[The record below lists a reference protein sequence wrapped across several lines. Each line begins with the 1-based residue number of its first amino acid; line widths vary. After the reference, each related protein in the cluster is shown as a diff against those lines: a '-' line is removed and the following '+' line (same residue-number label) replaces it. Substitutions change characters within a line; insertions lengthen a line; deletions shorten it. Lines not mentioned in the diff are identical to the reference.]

1 MVILAKG
8 DHVWIE
14 PKQKTEFSVAIGAQ
28 VQYSEAG
35 RIRVVDDDGKEHW
48 VDGKQQIRHM
58 NATSVNHIEDMILLG
73 DLNEAGIL
81 RNLFLRYADNKI
93 YTYTGS
99 ILVAVNPYQVLPIYT
114 PEYISEYRD
123 KKIGELEPH
132 IFAIADNSYH
142 NMQRYQHDQC
152 VIISGESGAGKT
164 ESTKLILQ
172 FLAAISGQHSWIE
185 QQILEANPIMEAFG
199 NAKTIRNDNSSRF
212 GKYID
217 IHFNQRGSIEGA
229 KILQYLLEKSR
240 IVHQAHDERNYH
252 IFYCMLAGM
261 TQDEKRKLDVTNAQQ
276 YWYLTQGGDTK
287 CEGRDDAKEFADIRS
302 AMKVL
307 MFSDKEVWELLKI
320 LASLL
325 HLGNLNYNCKMD
337 NIDDA
342 SEISDISHINKV
354 CALFEVQAQDLIDS
368 LTTKTI
374 VTRGESVTSAMGVAQ
389 SMDVRDAFVKGIY
402 GRMFVWIVEKINKA
416 IFKPKTNPKHF
427 RSSIGV
433 LDIFGFESFDI
444 NSFEQL
450 CINYANENLQ
460 QFFVQHIFKLEQEEY
475 DNEGINWQHIEFVD
489 NQDALD
495 LIGLKPMNIISLV
508 DEESKFPRGTDQTML
523 DKLHQTH
530 QNNKNYLRPK
540 ADINRVFGL
549 NHFAGVVFYDSKGF
563 LEKNRDTFSGDLLQ
577 VIQSSGNTF
586 LLDLFKQDIHMGSDT
601 RKRAPT
607 LGAQFKKSLESLMK
621 TLNACQPFFVR
632 CIKPNEFK
640 RAQDFDRELCCKQLR
655 YSGMMETIRIRRA
668 GYPIRHSFYDFV
680 DRYRILADGIG
691 PAHKEECRAASLKIC
706 QKALAGLDYQ
716 LGRTK
721 VFLKDAQ
728 DAFLE
733 QQREIRLTE
742 KIAIIQKCIRM
753 WAVRRRFLKMVGC
766 CTTIQTRWRAYAA
779 RKKFLAMRQGYMRLQ
794 ALCRSRVLTAQFN
807 AQRSL
812 VINLQRYCRGHLVRQ
827 WAQKRMFSIIRIQA
841 QIRAAIQRMKFR
853 RLRIEYEKRME
864 AERIRQEEETKL
876 RKKMNEKKAKQEA
889 ERLHQ
894 ERLADI
900 EREAFET
907 ERMQREQAKMKVE
920 QIEITERKRNETV
933 SDSQVVDD
941 IFGFIGDGQEG
952 YGGEGPSAF
961 ASDGFQDNFLF
972 ADLEEKR
979 KRIMSEIGYD
989 TDEMH
994 IPLPLDE
1001 EDISEYKFSKFAA
1014 TFFQGNATHT
1024 YIRRPIRTSL
1034 LQLKSESDHLAALA
1048 VWITIL
1054 RFMGDLPEP
1063 KIYTGVQDT
1072 RDTTPVM
1079 TKIYSTLGRKFNK
1092 KDLEEAQRMN
1102 MELENEPNAMI
1113 RGSGK
1118 RSMRKKLVSLTLKKK
1133 SKITEEFKNQL
1144 DSDYF
1149 SPSGQNALLEE
1160 RPTTNLE
1167 KLHFIIGHGILRP
1180 DLRDEIYCQIA
1191 KQLTQNPSRSSHA
1204 RGWILLS
1211 LCVGCFAPS
1220 DKFIKYLRNF
1230 ISEGP
1235 PGYAPYCEERLRRT
1249 FANGTRN
1256 QPPSWL
1262 ELQATKSKRPLMLP
1276 ITFMDGNTKTLLADS
1291 ATTARELC
1299 QQLSE
1304 KIGLKDQF
1312 GFSLYI
1318 ALFDKVSS
1326 LGSGGDHVMDAI
1338 SQCEQYAK
1346 EQGAQERNAPWRLF
1360 FRKEIFAPWHDPSE
1374 DSTATN
1380 LVYQQVVR
1388 GIKFGEYRCDKDDDL
1403 AMIAAQQYYIDYGS
1417 NLSTERLQSLL
1428 PSYIPDSLLGKPNA
1442 LTYWMQ
1448 QVNNK
1453 IHGPYFAN
1461 DRIKG
1466 LKVKEDIVSYA
1477 KYKWPLL
1484 FSRFYEAY
1492 KFAGPSLPKNDVII
1506 AVNWTGVYVVDDQE
1520 QVLLELSFPEI
1531 TAVSSSRTGK
1541 MHGQSF
1547 TLATVKGDEYTF
1559 TSPNAE
1565 DIRDLVVTFLEG
1577 LKKRSKYV
1585 IALQDY
1591 NAPGD
1596 TFLNFQKGDLIVL
1609 LQQNGE
1615 TVMNSGWCVG
1625 ECVRSQRK
1633 GDFPAEC
1640 VYVLPTITKPPP
1652 EILQLFIQSS
1662 DPSMLVQNTGEV
1674 TVETGEKPYTLEE
1687 YAMDHF
1693 RPPPKRTLTKTL
1705 SSARRRKPDELW
1717 RYSKELLKQ
1726 PLLKKLLGREEVS
1739 QEACMCFLAIL
1750 KYMGDHPSR
1759 RGRVANELT
1768 DQIFEPPLRT
1778 ELLKDEIYCQVI
1790 RQLTDNKNRLSE
1802 ERGWELMWLVT
1813 GCFAPSTNLLKE
1825 ATLFLRSRS
1834 RNPIA
1839 QDCIHRLQKTLR
1851 NGTRKYPPHQ
1861 VEVEAIQHK
1870 TTQILHKVYFP
1881 DDSDEAFEVESSTR
1895 AKDFCLNISTK
1906 LRLKSSEGFS
1916 LFVKIADKVISVP
1929 EGDFFFDFVRH
1940 LIDWIRKARPT
1951 RDGAPPQFTYQVFF
1965 MKKLWTNLVPGR
1977 DMNADLIFH
1986 FHQELPKLLRG
1997 YHKCS
2002 REEASRL
2009 AALIYRVKF
2018 GEQKAGLQ
2026 NISRLLRE
2034 LVPADLIKTQSPE
2047 DWKRAILSVY
2057 NADAA
2062 LSQEDAKIEFLR
2074 VIYKW
2079 PTFGSAFFE
2088 VKQTTEPNY
2097 PEHVLIAINKNG
2109 VNLIHPQTKDILAT
2123 HPFTKIS
2130 NWSSGNTYF
2139 HMTIGNLLRG
2149 SKLLCE
2155 TSLGYKMDDLLTS
2168 YISLMLTNM
2177 NKQRTSKR

>member
-1 MVILAKG
+1 G
-8 DHVWIE
+8 DHVWLE
-14 PKQKTEFSVAIGAQ
+14 PKVKGEFSVSIGAI
-28 VQYSEAG
+28 VQASDHG
-35 RIRVVDDDGKEHW
+35 RIRVVDDNGKEHW
-48 VDGKQQIRHM
+48 IDSTMQIRHM

-81 RNLFLRYADNKI
+81 RNLFLRYSENKI

-99 ILVAVNPYQVLPIYT
+99 ILVAVNPYQILPIYT
-114 PEYISEYRD
+114 PEYINDYRD
-123 KKIGELEPH
+123 KKIGEMPPH

-142 NMQRYQHDQC
+142 NMQRYKHDQC

-185 QQILEANPIMEAFG
+185 QQILEANPILEAFG

-229 KILQYLLEKSR
+229 QILQYLLEKSR

-261 TQDEKRKLDVTNAQQ
+261 TNEEKQKLHVKTATD
-276 YWYLTQGGDTK
+276 YWYLTQGGNTT
-287 CEGRDDAKEFADIRS
+287 CEGRDDAVEFADIRS

-307 MFSDKEVWELLKI
+307 MFGDKEVWELLKI
-320 LASLL
+320 LAALL
-325 HLGNLNYNCKMD
+325 HLGNLKYNAIEMD
-337 NIDDA
+337 NTDDA
-342 SEISDISHINKV
+342 SEIRDISHIDKICSLLEFNR
-354 CALFEVQAQDLIDS
+354 QDLIDA

-374 VTRGESVTSAMGVAQ
+374 VTRGESVTSAMGITQ

-402 GRMFVWIVEKINKA
+402 GRMFIWIVEKINTA
-416 IFKPKTNPKHF
+416 IFKPKTDPKHY

-433 LDIFGFESFDI
+433 LDIFGFESFDV

-489 NQDALD
+489 NQEALD

-508 DEESKFPRGTDQTML
+508 DEESKFPKGTDQTML
-523 DKLHQTH
+523 NKLHQTH
-530 QNNKNYLRPK
+530 ENNKNYLRPK
-540 ADINRVFGL
+540 ADINRVFGI

-577 VIQSSGNTF
+577 VIQNSGNKFVVTI
-586 LLDLFKQDIHMGSDT
+586 FKQDILMGQDT
-601 RKRAPT
+601 RKKPPT
-607 LGAQFKKSLESLMK
+607 LGAQFKRSLEALMK

-680 DRYRILADGIG
+680 DRYRILAEGIG
-691 PAHKEECRAASLKIC
+691 PAHREECRAASMKIC
-706 QKALAGLDYQ
+706 QKVLHGMDFQ
-716 LGRTK
+716 LGRSK

-733 QQREIRLTE
+733 QRREIALTE
-742 KIAIIQKCIRM
+742 KISVIQKCVRM
-753 WAVRRRFLKMVGC
+753 WAVRKRFLKMRGS
-766 CTTIQTRWRAYAA
+766 CTIIQSRWRGYAA
-779 RKKFLAMRQGYMRLQ
+779 RKRFLAMRQGYMRLQ
-794 ALCRSRVLTAQFN
+794 ALAKSRKLTARFN

-812 VINLQRYCRGHLVRQ
+812 VINVQRYCRGFLIRR
-827 WAQKRMFSIIRIQA
+827 WAQQRMVAIIKVQA
-841 QIRAAIQRMKFR
+841 HIRSAIQRMRFR

-864 AERIRQEEETKL
+864 AEQMKMEEENRLK
-876 RKKMNEKKAKQEA
+876 KKMNEKKAKQEA

-894 ERLADI
+894 ERIANITREAEEI
-900 EREAFET
+900 ERQ
-907 ERMQREQAKMKVE
+907 QREATKMKVE
-920 QIEITERKRNETV
+920 QINLAEKERNKPK
-933 SDSQVVDD
+933 SDSQVVDEM
-941 IFGFIGDGQEG
+941 FGFIDTGNGMEG
-952 YGGEGPSAF
+952 SGPLA
-961 ASDGFQDNFLF
+961 F

-979 KRIMSEIGYD
+979 RRAISDMDYDISEGN
-989 TDEMH
+989 M
-994 IPLPLDE
+994 PFVQPDE
-1001 EDISEYKFSKFAA
+1001 EDLSEYKFAKFSA
-1014 TFFQGNATHT
+1014 TFFQANATHT

-1034 LQLKSESDHLAALA
+1034 LQLKSESDHMAALA

-1063 KIYTGVQDT
+1063 KVYTGVQDT

-1102 MELENEPNAMI
+1102 MELENEPAAMM
-1113 RGSGK
+1113 RVSGK
-1118 RSMRKKLVSLTLKKK
+1118 RSIRKKMVSLTLKKK
-1133 SKITEEFKNQL
+1133 SKITEEFKSHL
-1144 DSDYF
+1144 GDSEYY
-1149 SPSGQNALLEE
+1149 SPTGQNALLEE
-1160 RPTTNLE
+1160 KPTTNLE

-1220 DKFIKYLRNF
+1220 DRFIKYLRNF

-1299 QQLSE
+1299 QQLGE
-1304 KIGLKDQF
+1304 KIVLSDQF

-1374 DSTATN
+1374 DATATN
-1380 LVYQQVVR
+1380 LIYQQVVR
-1388 GIKFGEYRCDKDDDL
+1388 GIKFGEYRCDKEDDL
-1403 AMIAAQQYYIDYGS
+1403 AMIAAQQHYIEYGS
-1417 NLSTERLQSLL
+1417 NIGVERLQSLL
-1428 PSYIPDSLLGKPNA
+1428 PTYIPDSMLAKPNA
-1442 LTYWMQ
+1442 ISFWIQ
-1448 QVNNK
+1448 QVNQK
-1453 IHGPYFAN
+1453 IKGPYFAG
-1461 DRIKG
+1461 DKIQAM
-1466 LKVKEDIVSYA
+1466 KVKEDIVSYA

-1591 NAPGD
+1591 SGPAATLAKVIGD
-1596 TFLNFQKGDLIVL
+1596 GSSFLSFQKGDLITLV
-1609 LQQNGE
+1609 QQNGE

-1625 ECVRSQRK
+1625 ECMRTLKR

-1652 EILQLFIQSS
+1652 EILNLFIQST
-1662 DPSMLVQNTGEV
+1662 DPNMLSQTVGEV
-1674 TVETGEKPYTLEE
+1674 VPEPGEKPYTLEE
-1687 YAMDHF
+1687 YSLDHFRRTVGTTSGKPYTLEEHSLDHFRSTVWTTSGKPYTLEEYSLDHF

-1705 SSARRRKPDELW
+1705 STARKRNPDQLW
-1717 RYSKELLKQ
+1717 RYSKDPLKQ
-1726 PLLKKLLGREEVS
+1726 PLLKKLIGREEVS
-1739 QEACMCFLAIL
+1739 QEACLCFLDIL
-1750 KYMGDHPSR
+1750 
-1759 RGRVANELT
+1759 
-1768 DQIFEPPLRT
+1768 
-1778 ELLKDEIYCQVI
+1778 
-1790 RQLTDNKNRLSE
+1790 
-1802 ERGWELMWLVT
+1802 
-1813 GCFAPSTNLLKE
+1813 
-1825 ATLFLRSRS
+1825 
-1834 RNPIA
+1834 
-1839 QDCIHRLQKTLR
+1839 
-1851 NGTRKYPPHQ
+1851 
-1861 VEVEAIQHK
+1861 
-1870 TTQILHKVYFP
+1870 
-1881 DDSDEAFEVESSTR
+1881 
-1895 AKDFCLNISTK
+1895 
-1906 LRLKSSEGFS
+1906 
-1916 LFVKIADKVISVP
+1916 SVC
-1929 EGDFFFDFVRH
+1929 V
-1940 LIDWIRKARPT
+1940 
-1951 RDGAPPQFTYQVFF
+1951 
-1965 MKKLWTNLVPGR
+1965 
-1977 DMNADLIFH
+1977 
-1986 FHQELPKLLRG
+1986 
-1997 YHKCS
+1997 
-2002 REEASRL
+2002 
-2009 AALIYRVKF
+2009 
-2018 GEQKAGLQ
+2018 
-2026 NISRLLRE
+2026 LRE
-2034 LVPADLIKTQSPE
+2034 LFQCWNRILKAFANSLDPDE
-2047 DWKRAILSVY
+2047 D
-2057 NADAA
+2057 
-2062 LSQEDAKIEFLR
+2062 
-2074 VIYKW
+2074 
-2079 PTFGSAFFE
+2079 
-2088 VKQTTEPNY
+2088 PNC
-2097 PEHVLIAINKNG
+2097 
-2109 VNLIHPQTKDILAT
+2109 
-2123 HPFTKIS
+2123 
-2130 NWSSGNTYF
+2130 
-2139 HMTIGNLLRG
+2139 LLF
-2149 SKLLCE
+2149 
-2155 TSLGYKMDDLLTS
+2155 
-2168 YISLMLTNM
+2168 
-2177 NKQRTSKR
+2177 